1 MLPHNVKLK
10 SKIDLE
16 LDQGKVS
23 NEIDNDAFDF
33 EVKYPQENTSFNAE
47 TPLSVSITIL
57 GTVFLLQHYMAYI
70 LDTLVQLCCPIRDK
84 EIAEIRT
91 LDLPSQQVKKT
102 IDLMENMNLDM
113 ANFIIEQSREHLV
126 QNCVMYERNKFA
138 TYVELQYKIGTD
150 PVEIT
155 RNWVK
160 RHVIDD
166 RPFVDAMAYAYLE
179 ALDWGDQQWPEV
191 CYSSINFLKISFFK
205 KC

>member
-1 MLPHNVKLK
+1 
-10 SKIDLE
+10 
-16 LDQGKVS
+16 
-23 NEIDNDAFDF
+23 
-33 EVKYPQENTSFNAE
+33 
-47 TPLSVSITIL
+47 
-57 GTVFLLQHYMAYI
+57 
-70 LDTLVQLCCPIRDK
+70 
-84 EIAEIRT
+84 
-91 LDLPSQQVKKT
+91 
-102 IDLMENMNLDM
+102 MENMNLDM

-205 KC
+205 NY